1 MFMEDNLNLPNIEVL
16 YEDDFLLVV
25 NKPAGVLS
33 QGTLDPKRMHVISY
47 LQKQMPQIRFYL
59 HHRLDKDTSGV
70 LLLSKSEK
78 ANKRLT
84 EIFSKH
90 EIQKTYVALTKTKKD
105 FSKDEWQIKNHLA
118 PVKNSNRQLMR
129 MVTVKKGG
137 WYAETH
143 FRLLAKK
150 ENFFYVEAQPIT
162 GRTHQIRV
170 HLAEDKTPIL
180 GDFLYGGKSSLV
192 PRLMLHAGSLRFPH
206 PITNEVVTVVASL
219 PSDFQKL
226 LSPRHIVRN
235 DIKCT

>member
-1 MFMEDNLNLPNIEVL
+1 MNSSVKNLNIEIL
-16 YEDDFLLVV
+16 FEDEFLLVV
-25 NKPAGVLS
+25 NKPAGIPS
-33 QGTLDPKRMHVISY
+33 QGTVDPNRMHVMSY
-47 LQKQMPQIRFYL
+47 LQKQLPQLKLFL

-70 LLLSKSEK
+70 FLLSKSEK

-90 EIQKTYVALTKTKKD
+90 EIQKTYVALCKPRKD
-105 FSKDEWQIKNHLA
+105 FDKTDWDVKNHLA

-143 FRLLAKK
+143 FRTLEKR
-150 ENFFYVEAQPIT
+150 ENFYYVEAKPVT

-170 HLAEDKTPIL
+170 HLAEDKMPIL

-192 PRLMLHAGSLRFPH
+192 PRLMLHAISLEFPH
-206 PITNEVVTVVASL
+206 PITNEKKIITAPL
-219 PSDFQKL
+219 PQDFKKIL
-226 LSPRHIVRN
+226 GH
-235 DIKCT
+235 